1 MRIDIHKTPHEGD
14 SDAFEAIVWDG
25 DEIQFI
31 LKKKLSRT
39 ELHEGINKNCVAN
52 HAEALEK
59 LKQFTLSEA
68 KTLYNN
74 KQYKKGD
81 KYEGD
86 FSPCW

>member
-1 MRIDIHKTPHEGD
+1 MRIEIHKISHTGD
-14 SDAFEAIVWDG
+14 YDAFEAVVWDG
-25 DEIQFI
+25 DE
-31 LKKKLSRT
+31 LKFTLIKKLSRT
-39 ELHEGINKNCVAN
+39 ELHEAINKNCVAN
-52 HAEALEK
+52 DAEAIEK